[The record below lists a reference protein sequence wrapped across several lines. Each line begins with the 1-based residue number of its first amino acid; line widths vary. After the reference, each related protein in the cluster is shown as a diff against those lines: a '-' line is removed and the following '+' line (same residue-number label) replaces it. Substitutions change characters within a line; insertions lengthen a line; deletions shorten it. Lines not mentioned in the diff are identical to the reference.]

1 MVLFLVV
8 QMSNPQPV
16 YHGLGMQNAVESLL
30 HTIIHISGSRLQG
43 QLKTNNTHLSTIL
56 QSLPAILAL
65 EFSDS

>member
-43 QLKTNNTHLSTIL
+43 QLKTKTHISTIL
-56 QSLPAILAL
+56 QTLPANLAL